1 MEQDKK
7 YTDVIFYRDKQ
18 GRWDI
23 FAYFPKE
30 QFANDPKIKTSY
42 AHIGQHSA
50 CHVDYVK
57 EQCTVVKNPEEYK
70 DLFNELENIGYKLK
84 VKFNHSVNY

>member
-7 YTDVIFYRDKQ
+7 YTDVIFYRDKENKELL
-18 GRWDI
+18 
-23 FAYFPKE
+23 ALFPKE
-30 QFANDPKIKTSY
+30 NYSNDSKMKTSY

-50 CHVDYVK
+50 CHIDYVR

-70 DLFNELENIGYKLK
+70 ELFNELEKIGYKLK

>member
-7 YTDVIFYRDKQ
+7 YTDVIFYRDNQ
-18 GRWDI
+18 DRWDI
-23 FAYFPKE
+23 FAFFPKE
-30 QFANDPKIKTSY
+30 NYSHDPKVKTSY

-50 CHVDYVK
+50 CHIDYLK
-57 EQCTVVKNPEEYK
+57 QCTIVKDPGEYK
-70 DLFNELENIGYKLK
+70 NLFNELENIGYKLK